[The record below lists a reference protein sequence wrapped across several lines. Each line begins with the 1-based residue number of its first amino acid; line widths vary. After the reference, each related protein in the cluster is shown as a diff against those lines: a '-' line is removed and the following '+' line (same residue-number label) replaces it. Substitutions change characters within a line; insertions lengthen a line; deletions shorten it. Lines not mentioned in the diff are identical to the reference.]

1 MHATHPPGAW
11 PGLPVTVM
19 STHIDMFGHV
29 NHTRYLEY
37 MEWAR
42 FAWAAHFGNP
52 LPELIRDQGI
62 GPAIIRANLN
72 FRRECRLGDEL
83 LVTASAVSARRGI
96 GRIHQAIRDTRTDE
110 LVCDAEM
117 SFVMLDLAARKAVS
131 LPAFFL
137 DQLPRD
143 GRSA

>member
-1 MHATHPPGAW
+1 MHETPTHEDW
-11 PGLPVTVM
+11 PGLRVSVM

-42 FAWAAHFGNP
+42 FAWAAHHGFP

-72 FRRECRLGDEL
+72 FRRECKLGDEL
-83 LVTASAVSARRGI
+83 LVTARAVSVRRGI
-96 GRIHQAIRDTRTDE
+96 GRIHQEIRDARTDE
-110 LVCDAEM
+110 RVCDGELM
-117 SFVMLDLAARKAVS
+117 FVMMDLAARKAV
-131 LPAFFL
+131 PMPRFFL
-137 DQLPRD
+137 DRLP
-143 GRSA
+143 AE